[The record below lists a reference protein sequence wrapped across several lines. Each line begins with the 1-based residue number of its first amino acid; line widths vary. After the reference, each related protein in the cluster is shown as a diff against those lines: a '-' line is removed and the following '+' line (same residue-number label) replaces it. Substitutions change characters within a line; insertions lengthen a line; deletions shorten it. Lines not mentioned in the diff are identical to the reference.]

1 MCPGVEDEMAFAL
14 ERSRREQSSQPP
26 RQSQHPLLRPSNSS
40 SPNPALRSYSAAP
53 FYHCPDASEEEEDED
68 LQMALAYSLSEMET
82 QQQAED
88 VISGAE
94 GGRGGGK
101 GAGQKNKDQKEEPDN
116 SKQSTPS
123 SPEDRLTEQGQ
134 ARGSESVVV
143 QDKENDTMAPN
154 GTNVVKKRRKCRC
167 IVC

>member
-1 MCPGVEDEMAFAL
+1 MRWPSLWNGVVESSPVNLPDNPSIHCSAPLTAAL
-14 ERSRREQSSQPP
+14 QTPLYAPTAPP
-26 RQSQHPLLRPSNSS
+26 RST
-40 SPNPALRSYSAAP
+40 
-53 FYHCPDASEEEEDED
+53 HCPDATEEEEDED
-68 LQMALAYSLSEMET
+68 LQMALAYSLSEMQA

-94 GGRGGGK
+94 GGGGGK

-134 ARGSESVVV
+134 ARDSESVVV
-143 QDKENDTMAPN
+143 QDKENDTMAAN